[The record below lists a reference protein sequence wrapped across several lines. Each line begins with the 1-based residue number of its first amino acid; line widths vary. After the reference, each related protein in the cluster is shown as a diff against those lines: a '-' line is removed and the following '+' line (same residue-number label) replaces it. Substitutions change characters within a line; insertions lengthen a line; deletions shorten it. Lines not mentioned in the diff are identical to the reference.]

1 MRDAAGAE
9 HRPSSDSL
17 REYGRGLAGGFFF
30 SLPLIYTM
38 EMWWAGFNA
47 GAARLLIFLGAT
59 FALLLGYNYYAG
71 IRHDADWT
79 DVMVDS
85 VEELGLGLVT
95 AAGLLFLLGRIT
107 PDMSIQEVL
116 GKIVIEAGVVA
127 IGFSVGSAQLGPDG
141 EDRAARHPEDAGVVG
156 HLVVALCGAVLIS
169 ANVAPTEEIVILA
182 SEAGPYRLLGIMLLS
197 LLVAQLILFYGGFE
211 SAARVARADS
221 RRHAFAIAIVTFA
234 IGVVASAVML
244 WFFGRFEHVGFEM
257 IVAQTIVLSFPATL
271 GASAGRVLLE
281 P

>member
-1 MRDAAGAE
+1 MR
-9 HRPSSDSL
+9 RPSSDSL

-47 GAARLLIFLGAT
+47 GPGRLLFFLVAT
-59 FALLLGYNYYAG
+59 FTLLLGYNYYAG

-79 DVMVDS
+79 DVVVDS

-107 PDMSIQEVL
+107 LDMSAHEVF
-116 GKIVIEAGVVA
+116 GRIVIEAGVVA
-127 IGFSVGSAQLGPDG
+127 IGFSVGSAQLGADG
-141 EDRAARHPEDAGVVG
+141 EDRGSGRRRGDAGLAG
-156 HLVVALCGAVLIS
+156 HIVIAFCGAVLIS
-169 ANVAPTEEIVILA
+169 ANVAPTEEIVILSA
-182 SEAGPYRLLGIMLLS
+182 EAGPFRLFGIMLLS
-197 LLVAQLILFYGGFE
+197 LLMAQLILFYGGFE

-221 RRHAFAIAIVTFA
+221 TGHAIAIAIVTCA
-234 IGVVASAVML
+234 IAAVSSAVML
-244 WFFGRFEHVGFEM
+244 WFFGRFQDVGLGM
-257 IVAQTIVLSFPATL
+257 VVAQTIVLSFPATL
-271 GASAGRVLLE
+271 GASAGRVLLQ